1 MRVVARRPHDDE
13 RGFTLIELLVAM
25 SVGLIILFAAFT
37 LLDRSFAASGQIAD
51 RTDALQRGRQAMDL
65 MTRELR
71 SQVCVGASNLP
82 MVAGTDNSVTF
93 YADLSDGSK
102 PIQKRTLTWD
112 SAARTI
118 TESVVNGA
126 GTYPNLTFTGTS
138 TTATLLEKADRIMDG
153 STPRPVFR
161 YYGYKVGVGVPVGTL
176 EQLAAPLSTADLRR
190 VAVIKIGFRAFPDRK
205 IDNDRNSTV
214 IEDDVYVR
222 VADPNNVAA
231 GPQCG

>member
-1 MRVVARRPHDDE
+1 MRVVARDRQAGD

-25 SVGLIILFAAFT
+25 SVGLIVLFAAFT

-65 MTRELR
+65 ITRQLR
-71 SQVCVGASNLP
+71 SQVCVGSSNVP
-82 MVAGTDNSVTF
+82 MVGGTDSSVTF
-93 YADLSDGSK
+93 YADLSDGGK

-112 SAARTI
+112 PTTETI
-118 TESVVNGA
+118 KESVVNGA
-126 GTYPNLTFTGTS
+126 GTYPNLTFTGGA
-138 TTATLLEKADRIMDG
+138 TTATLLDKAERILDG
-153 STPRPVFR
+153 STSRAIFR
-161 YYGYKVGVGVPVGTL
+161 YYGYKPGAAIGTL
-176 EQLAAPLSTADLRR
+176 EQLVTPLSTTDLRR

-205 IDNDRNSTV
+205 IDDDDNSTV

-222 VADPNNVAA
+222 VADPNNLAG